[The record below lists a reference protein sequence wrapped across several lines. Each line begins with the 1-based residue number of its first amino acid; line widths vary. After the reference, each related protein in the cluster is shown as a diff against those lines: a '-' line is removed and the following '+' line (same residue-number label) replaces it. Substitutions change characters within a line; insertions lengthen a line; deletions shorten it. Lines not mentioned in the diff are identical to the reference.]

1 MTRALYLEAG
11 TLHPPPV
18 HGDHCEAHPHELE
31 AAEAGLLPGG
41 GVVQPPLRDADPGPV
56 TAPEAANREKVED
69 DVYLNLGMAYLVESL
84 SGSIISCAANK

>member
-1 MTRALYLEAG
+1 MTRSLYLKAG
-11 TLHPPPV
+11 SLHPRPV
-18 HGDHCEAHPHELE
+18 HGDHSEAHPHELE

-41 GVVQPPLRDADPGPV
+41 GVVQPPPRDADPATV
-56 TAPEAANREKVED
+56 TAPEAATREKVED